1 MYDNWV
7 AHDTTTLIP
16 ELTSSPW
23 SNYTDLCGNDISM
36 NATASNPSLSTVTNI
51 KIDYTDNYNLN
62 IKSWIQEINNGTSD
76 IKAFLNIRHINQEHH
91 GIYVFTDFKDEGS
104 YADLSVKYLRD
115 SSSND
120 VVLTENEN
128 YKIQF
133 VQQMIEVVRVK

>member
-1 MYDNWV
+1 
-7 AHDTTTLIP
+7 
-16 ELTSSPW
+16 
-23 SNYTDLCGNDISM
+23 M

-51 KIDYTDNYNLN
+51 KIDYYDNRNLYL
-62 IKSWIQEINNGTSD
+62 KSWIQDINNGTSD
-76 IKAFLNIRHINQEHH
+76 IKAFLNIRHINHEHH

-115 SSSND
+115 SGSND

-133 VQQMIEVVRVK
+133 VQQGDRGSQGEVGGFGPKGFTGYQGFTGFGAQDLQDSKD